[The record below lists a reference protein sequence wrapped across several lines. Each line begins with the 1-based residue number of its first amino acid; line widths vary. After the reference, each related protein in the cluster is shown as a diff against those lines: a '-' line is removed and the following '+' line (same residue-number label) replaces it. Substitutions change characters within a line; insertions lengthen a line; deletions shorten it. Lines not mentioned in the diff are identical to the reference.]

1 MVRHRW
7 GLGYSLLSL
16 VILAAVLIVWRHFGN
31 PSEEAANQSPQEIPE
46 YTAEYLD
53 DEADCYL
60 EGGGANGT
68 AGIATC
74 YDVFTKA
81 TDETQLTRV
90 TRDVVSRGQHEGSAV
105 VRVRFYNTGGYYV
118 SATAFYFGD
127 KN

>member
-1 MVRHRW
+1 VGPPHER
-7 GLGYSLLSL
+7 S
-16 VILAAVLIVWRHFGN
+16 VPAVLIVWRHFGN
-31 PSEEAANQSPQEIPE
+31 PSEEAANQSPQEILE
-46 YTAEYLD
+46 YTAEYQD

-81 TDETQLTRV
+81 TDETQLARV

-105 VRVRFYNTGGYYV
+105 VRVRFYNTGG
-118 SATAFYFGD
+118 
-127 KN
+127 